1 VSAVLAALV
10 RLPASEFNEN
20 LAAGRLDGSHSIVKD
35 AIKVITQRA
44 ASVTQSTAQG
54 QRVEK
59 LLKARIDYWL
69 KKAAPKPGGA
79 RLGYQG
85 QRDGTTVA
93 LLEKTGAGE
102 WEDFTC
108 LGSLRDVEPSVGLIM
123 DDKPLDDGYGQGYSA
138 PALAATGGASIPP
151 SMSGGQQ

>member
-1 VSAVLAALV
+1 M
-10 RLPASEFNEN
+10 
-20 LAAGRLDGSHSIVKD
+20 KD

-93 LLEKTGAGE
+93 LLGKRAPESGKTSPA
-102 WEDFTC
+102 
-108 LGSLRDVEPSVGLIM
+108 SVRYVTL
-123 DDKPLDDGYGQGYSA
+123 SRV
-138 PALAATGGASIPP
+138 
-151 SMSGGQQ
+151 SG